1 MGHERAPNFHEE
13 EMLSPLYFD
22 LQRDFPLFTFWL
34 PREQLYFGVLSREVC
49 LVLVKLSCMPT
60 TLTDDSVSCFRP
72 VKSFAVV
79 RYFYHLYDCR
89 QNLIPD

>member
-1 MGHERAPNFHEE
+1 MHCGTERAPNFHEE

-22 LQRDFPLFTFWL
+22 LQRDFPLFTFRL

-72 VKSFAVV
+72 VKSALSVSI
-79 RYFYHLYDCR
+79 LESLCCCSS
-89 QNLIPD
+89 